1 MKSQKQGIGKL
12 SLIIAIM
19 ENTDQINMRAVSVD
33 GKLIRVEDCN
43 KTQGID
49 CFVNIAEQK

>member
-12 SLIIAIM
+12 SLIIGIM

-33 GKLIRVEDCN
+33 GKLICVEDCN